1 MVYHNGFLDP
11 EVYAKDQVIT
21 VAGRVIG
28 TGMEKIGD
36 EQIQFLKL
44 ENREIYLWSD
54 YRNNPLNY
62 YYPWRYP
69 YYRTLSPYW
78 YW

>member
-1 MVYHNGFLDP
+1 MVSDSKFLDP
-11 EVYAKDQVIT
+11 EVYGKDQVIT
-21 VAGRVIG
+21 VAGRIIG
-28 TGMEKIGD
+28 TAMEKIGD

-54 YRNNPLNY
+54 YINKPLY
-62 YYPWRYP
+62 YYSPRPYP

>member
-1 MVYHNGFLDP
+1 MVYHKGFLDP
-11 EVYAKDQVIT
+11 EVYGKDQVIT
-21 VAGRVIG
+21 VAGRIIG
-28 TGMEKIGD
+28 TAMEKIGD
-36 EQIQFLKL
+36 EQIPFLKL

-54 YRNNPLNY
+54 YRNKPLYY
-62 YYPWRYP
+62 YYPRPYP

>member
-1 MVYHNGFLDP
+1 MVYHKGFLDP
-11 EVYAKDQVIT
+11 EVYGKGQVIT
-21 VAGRVIG
+21 VAGRIIG
-28 TGMEKIGD
+28 TAMEKIGG

-54 YRNNPLNY
+54 YTSNPLY
-62 YYPWRYP
+62 YYYRRPYP